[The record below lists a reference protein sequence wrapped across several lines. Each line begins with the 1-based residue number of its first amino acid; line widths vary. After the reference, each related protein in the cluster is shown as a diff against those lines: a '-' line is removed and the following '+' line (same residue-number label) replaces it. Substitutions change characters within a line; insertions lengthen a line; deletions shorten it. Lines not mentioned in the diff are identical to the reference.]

1 MRIAALICAATLSA
15 HALFADTIV
24 MHSGQTMEGKILS
37 SNGDTVEVEVEFGTL
52 RIPAAMIKSVEQLS
66 EKEIQAREEEKAQ
79 EKEFVE
85 NMRAEGKVLYKGK
98 WVDAEEKEEAEKKI
112 AEEKK
117 KKDEAKAA
125 AKKKKEEELAKK
137 KQEEEKRLAE
147 EQRRREQ
154 LANENGR
161 YDPRAERFDR
171 GRRNRNDETNNNNNY
186 TNNNNNS
193 YRNSRNQVNQAYDDF
208 NRNRNGRR

>member
-1 MRIAALICAATLSA
+1 MRIAALLCAATLA
-15 HALFADTIV
+15 TPALFADTII
-24 MHSGQTMEGKILS
+24 MKSGQTMEGKILS
-37 SNGDTVEVEVEFGTL
+37 SNGESVEVEVEFGTL
-52 RIPAAMIKSVEQLS
+52 RIPASMIKSVEQLTP
-66 EKEIQAREEEKAQ
+66 EQIAAREEEKAQ
-79 EKEFVE
+79 EKELVE
-85 NMRAEGKVLYKGK
+85 SMRAEGKVLYKGK
-98 WVDAEEKEEAEKKI
+98 WVDAEEKEAALKEI

-137 KQEEEKRLAE
+137 KDEEQKRLAE

-171 GRRNRNDETNNNNNY
+171 GRRNRNDDTATNNNSID
-186 TNNNNNS
+186 NS
-193 YRNSRNQVNQAYDDF
+193 YRNARNQVNQQVDQF
-208 NRNRNGRR
+208 NRNRNSNGRR